1 MTDPLMYDVTHI
13 DDIGVKYSYLGNNDY
28 AVWMDKETVPYWR
41 VMPMNNIECAGII
54 RSLADVERIAELE
67 KERIHSV
74 INFLDFCIEKESIS
88 KLRMEVAFMHWVKTL
103 KEQGE

>member
-1 MTDPLMYDVTHI
+1 MHKEDRLYKLSKGSDTAMWAHDEIV
-13 DDIGVKYSYLGNNDY
+13 NQ
-28 AVWMDKETVPYWR
+28 DK
-41 VMPMNNIECAGII
+41 
-54 RSLADVERIAELE
+54 RIAELE